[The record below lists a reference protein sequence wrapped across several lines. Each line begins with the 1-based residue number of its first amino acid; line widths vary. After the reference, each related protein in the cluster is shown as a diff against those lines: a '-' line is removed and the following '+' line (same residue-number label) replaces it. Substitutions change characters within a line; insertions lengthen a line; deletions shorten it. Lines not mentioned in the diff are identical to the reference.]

1 MQGEKRYPRAVLDW
15 SCFSGDDVFPSG
27 TEQSWV
33 VHSWTSVR
41 EETGKVAAESVIKR
55 GSVLHTS
62 APSLSE
68 AKPEPGS
75 GKG

>member
-1 MQGEKRYPRAVLDW
+1 M
-15 SCFSGDDVFPSG
+15 
-27 TEQSWV
+27 
-33 VHSWTSVR
+33 R

-75 GKG
+75 ARGFLLRSGCLPVHVRRPASAEAAL